1 MDIRRHLLCIS
12 FHLLVLVSLGWA
24 QTAAS
29 VTPSARAAEVQV
41 DALDR
46 RAREIATWIAEE
58 PTIDAQAF
66 GSSFL
71 ASVPT
76 KRLASITRD
85 CHKKGGAVVEII
97 PLRRDSR
104 WSGRFEFI
112 LERKRALITTLTLSS
127 TAPHVIEGLY
137 FSAPATVHSSAQE
150 LVDACVQLPGQVS
163 LLAMRLPALSEAQA
177 APLAVVAHAPERAL
191 GIGSAFKL
199 WVLGAL
205 IEDVQTA
212 KRTPADTVTLRDA
225 WCSAP
230 SGRLQAWPMG
240 APVTLHTLATAMISE
255 SDNTATDHLLYSL
268 GRGRV
273 EAMLAPMGVAA
284 PERNLPLLATAEM
297 FRIKCS
303 DEPQPPWEALDPA
316 ARRARLEAW
325 GAAPLSWREYDLARL
340 SKPTRIEGVEWFASA
355 QDLVRTLAWLR
366 QATDSGPAAALREVL
381 AVNPGLPQVAARFAW
396 CGYKGG
402 SEPGVLALAFL
413 LRDEQ
418 GGWSCIAAIQNDPLK
433 NLNEAPLMALVESA
447 ARLLRPR

>member
-1 MDIRRHLLCIS
+1 MDIWRRMLCIS
-12 FHLLVLVSLGWA
+12 FHVVVLVSVAWT
-24 QTAAS
+24 QTPA
-29 VTPSARAAEVQV
+29 PAEVQT
-41 DALDR
+41 DALGA
-46 RAREIATWIAEE
+46 RAREIATWIAAE
-58 PTIDAQAF
+58 PVIDAQAL
-66 GSSFL
+66 GSGFL
-71 ASVPT
+71 AAVPT

-85 CHKKGGAVVEII
+85 CHKKGGAVIEVL
-97 PLRRDSR
+97 PLQRDNR
-104 WSGRFEFI
+104 WSGRFELV
-112 LERKRALITTLTLSS
+112 LERKRALIATVTVSS
-127 TAPHVIEGLY
+127 TPPHVIEGLF
-137 FSAPATVHSSAQE
+137 FSAPATVHSSPQE
-150 LVDACVQLPGQVS
+150 LLEACVQLPGQVS
-163 LLAMRLPALSEAQA
+163 LLAVRLPSMSEPAA
-177 APLAVVAHAPERAL
+177 APFTVVAHAPERVL

-199 WVLGAL
+199 WILGAL
-205 IEDVQTA
+205 IDDVRTA
-212 KRTPADTVTLRDA
+212 KRTLADTLALRSA

-230 SGRLQAWPMG
+230 SGRLQSWPMG

-284 PERNLPLLATAEM
+284 PERNLPLLATSEM

-303 DEPQPPWEALDPA
+303 DEPQPPWEALDLA
-316 ARRARLEAW
+316 GRRARLEAW
-325 GAAPLSWREYDLARL
+325 SAAPLSWRDYDLARL

-366 QATDSGPAAALREVL
+366 QATESGPAAPLREVL
-381 AVNPGLPQVAARFAW
+381 AVNPGLPQVAARFTW

-418 GGWSCIAAIQNDPLK
+418 GGWSCIAAVQNDPLT